1 MTSRFRLL
9 LVVLLAVT
17 GLGSAAQ
24 DAPLQPLPFFA
35 SFIPNVQF
43 APLYVAIEEGYFAD
57 AGYDLQV
64 QHGDENIGVIQIAQ
78 GEPKFGLI
86 SGEQVLLARAA
97 EIPVVYVYAWFMQ
110 YPVAVVA
117 RDGIEM
123 DSPDDL
129 AGLRVGIP
137 GPFGANYTALTA
149 LLASAGL
156 TEADLQLESIGYVA
170 PDILCAGGVDAA
182 VVYSNN
188 EPLEIQRRIDAG
200 ECGDVTG
207 ITVLEVADI
216 ANLASNGIVTNEDV
230 VENEADLVWAV
241 TTAFDQ
247 GVFDTATNPARAY
260 LHSLNHVENL
270 PQSQALVGAL
280 EGYAAEFDT
289 LLTTLPGPDEI
300 AAKRIEVRDAL
311 REAFEPAE
319 LAQFE
324 VLLATIDLWEHP
336 LTGIIYDDVWLAT
349 RDTMAMMGSV
359 PADFDITGA
368 YTNGYVPM
376 GIDYEGAP
384 PVEATP
390 EN

>member
-1 MTSRFRLL
+1 MSRIRLL
-9 LVVLLAVT
+9 LVVLLSAI
-17 GLGSAAQ
+17 GMGSAAQ

-35 SFIPNVQF
+35 SFVPNVQF
-43 APLYVAIEEGYFAD
+43 APLYVGIEEGYFAN
-57 AGYDLQV
+57 AGYELQI
-64 QHGDENIGVIQIAQ
+64 QHGDENLGVIQIAQ

-97 EIPVVYVYAWFMQ
+97 DVPVVYIYTWFMK
-110 YPVAVVA
+110 YPIAVVA
-117 RDGIEM
+117 RDDVEM

-137 GPFGANYTALTA
+137 GPFGANYTALIA
-149 LLASAGL
+149 LLATAGL

-170 PDILCAGGVDAA
+170 PDVLCAGGVDAA

-188 EPLEIQRRIDAG
+188 EPLEIQRRIAAG
-200 ECGDVTG
+200 ECGDVDG
-207 ITVLEVADI
+207 ISVLKVADV

-230 VENEADLVWAV
+230 LANESDLVWTV

-247 GVFDTATNPARAY
+247 GVFDTVTNPARAY

-270 PQSQALVGAL
+270 PQSQAFLTAL
-280 EGYAAEFDT
+280 EGYAEEFDA
-289 LLTTLPGPDEI
+289 LLATLPTPDAI

-311 REAFEPAE
+311 RETFAPAE

-324 VLLATIDLWEHP
+324 VLLETIEFWDHP
-336 LTGIIYDDVWLAT
+336 LTGIIDEDAWLVT
-349 RDTMAMMGSV
+349 RDTMALMGSI
-359 PADFDITGA
+359 PADFDVTGA
-368 YTNGYVPM
+368 YTNDYVPM
-376 GIDYEGAP
+376 GIDYEAAP

>member
-9 LVVLLAVT
+9 LVVLFAVV
-17 GLGSAAQ
+17 GLSSTAQ

-57 AGYDLQV
+57 AGYDFQI

-78 GEPKFGLI
+78 SDPKFGLI
-86 SGEQVLLARAA
+86 SGEQVLMARAA
-97 EIPVVYVYAWFMQ
+97 GIPVVYLYTWFMQ
-110 YPVAVVA
+110 FPVAVVA
-117 RDGIEM
+117 RDGVEM

-137 GPFGANYTALTA
+137 GPFGASYTALTA

-170 PDILCAGGVDAA
+170 PDVLCAGGVDAA
-182 VVYSNN
+182 VVYINN

-200 ECGDVTG
+200 QCGDVTG
-207 ITVLEVADI
+207 ITVLPVADF
-216 ANLASNGIVTNEDV
+216 ANIASNGIVTNEDV
-230 VENEADLVWAV
+230 VKNEGSLVWTV

-270 PQSQALVGAL
+270 PQSQAFIDAL
-280 EGYAAEFDT
+280 EGYATEFDA
-289 LLTTLPGPDEI
+289 LLATLPSPDDI
-300 AAKRIEVRDAL
+300 AVKRIEVRDAL

-324 VLLATIDLWEHP
+324 VLLATIELWDHP
-336 LTGIIYDDVWLAT
+336 LTGIIDDNAWLIT
-349 RDTMAMMGSV
+349 RDTMAMMGSI

-368 YTNGYVPM
+368 YISDFIPM
-376 GIDYEGAP
+376 GIDYEGAAP
-384 PVEATP
+384 IAVTP
-390 EN
+390 ES